1 MYSHP
6 VHAHVLTGPPASVVF
21 MTQNKIENHKFCSL
35 KIWCCMVIGSIPYH
49 NNTTLS
55 MNILT
60 SSLFS
65 LCSSRWCASSA
76 QQAWHGQQ
84 QHDKSHMLENKATGM
99 QELHSPCP
107 TPSRPQRCMVHTQLH
122 TACKGPSVHC
132 EEPMGHVESTHD
144 HCYVNFI
151 TDKLHFQCFFNCL
164 RMWSLET
171 CIWEMWEGG
180 SSTKL
185 KIQNKASK
193 TNPTNGIESQ

>member
-6 VHAHVLTGPPASVVF
+6 VHIHVLTGPQPSVVF
-21 MTQNKIENHKFCSL
+21 TTQKQNQKPQILFVENL
-35 KIWCCMVIGSIPYH
+35 VPYG
-49 NNTTLS
+49 NRFYTIYYTT

-60 SSLFS
+60 SSLFN
-65 LCSSRWCASSA
+65 LCSSWWCASSA
-76 QQAWHGQQ
+76 QQAWHRQQ
-84 QHDKSHMLENKATGM
+84 QHDKYHMLENKATGM

-107 TPSRPQRCMVHTQLH
+107 TPSRPQRCVVHTQLH

-144 HCYVNFI
+144 HCYVNFY

-180 SSTKL
+180 AVWS
-185 KIQNKASK
+185 
-193 TNPTNGIESQ
+193 